1 MAGGAARGSGGG
13 GMSYP
18 TAGGGVII
26 GSTGGGI
33 YYPNSSGGGIFPRAF
48 EPIILVV
55 QARGVGG
62 EMTPWGVE
70 ESRGEEG

>member
-1 MAGGAARGSGGG
+1 M
-13 GMSYP
+13 
-18 TAGGGVII
+18 II